1 MSMDNFNFFV
11 SAEIDLKK
19 SEDKNEMIIRGY
31 ASTPDS
37 DRQGENLVQSGLDI
51 SDFLKHGYFN
61 FDHDNTHILGYPT
74 ENTRIDEHGFYVEG
88 KLLKGVPIAE
98 RLWNVAIALQK
109 SNAPRRLGFSVEG
122 KVLERVGNRITKA
135 KIYNVA
141 ITPNPVNTHA
151 TWEAVVKSFN
161 ESSKELEKA
170 LEAGYAVNPSSQ
182 SNGGAMRKESLDGA
196 LKVLAFNLDNYDYWQ
211 QIKTSLANGGNIS
224 KAEMVVYLQLAKGL
238 SRDEALRII
247 NV

>member
-1 MSMDNFNFFV
+1 MDNFNFFV
-11 SAEIDLKK
+11 EMLDIDLVK
-19 SEDKNEMIIRGY
+19 SEKNDEMIIRGY
-31 ASTPDS
+31 ASTPDA

-51 SDFLKHGYFN
+51 SEFLKHGYFN

-74 ENTRIDEHGFYVEG
+74 KNTRIDSKGFYVEG
-88 KLLKGVPIAE
+88 KLLKGVAIAE

-109 SNAPRRLGFSVEG
+109 SDAPRRLGFSVEG

-161 ESSKELEKA
+161 SDIDTLKSLD
-170 LEAGYAVNPSSQ
+170 AGYAVDPQGQ
-182 SNGGAMRKESLDGA
+182 SNGGAIRKESLDGA
-196 LKVLAFNLDNYDYWQ
+196 LKVLAYNLDNYEYWEEV
-211 QIKTSLANGGNIS
+211 KNNLANGDTIS
-224 KAEMVVYLQLAKGL
+224 KAEMVVYLQLCKGL
-238 SRDEALRII
+238 SREEALTVI
-247 NV
+247 NM

>member
-1 MSMDNFNFFV
+1 MDNFNFFV
-11 SAEIDLKK
+11 QMDDIDLKK
-19 SEDKNEMIIRGY
+19 SEKEDEMIIRGY

-51 SDFLKHGYFN
+51 SEFLKHGYFN

-74 ENTRIDEHGFYVEG
+74 KNTRIDSKGFYVEG

-98 RLWNVAIALQK
+98 RMWNVAIALQK

-151 TWEAVVKSFN
+151 TWEAVVKSFTDC
-161 ESSKELEKA
+161 SSLEKA
-170 LEAGYAVNPSSQ
+170 LEAGYAVDPQSQ
-182 SNGGAMRKESLDGA
+182 VDGGAMRKESLDSA
-196 LKVLAFNLDNYDYWQ
+196 IKVLAYNLDNYEYWE
-211 QIKTSLANGGNIS
+211 KVKLNLANGDTIS
-224 KAEMVVYLQLAKGL
+224 KAEMVVYLQLCKGL
-238 SRDEALRII
+238 SREEALTVI
-247 NV
+247 NT